1 MSGGPATR
9 EAMDWDVVRV
19 FLALAREGSMRAAG
33 RALGLRPTD
42 HRASV
47 GLAGDRLRGALFDRL
62 PDGVRLNATG
72 QQLLDPACSI

>member
-19 FLALAREGSMRAAG
+19 FLAIAREGSMRAAG
-33 RALGLRPTD
+33 QALGLSNH

-47 GLAGDRLRGALFDRL
+47 GLAGDRLRGALFARL